1 MKPLI
6 ALVLIFGIACPSMYA
21 APGPDQKHIDK
32 IKKKVNACI
41 EKGSRVSMETYDDRK
56 LQGKISEAGVDT
68 FVLTNEGRSTTLAYT
83 EIKKIKSPLDQRTK
97 RAIALAI
104 VTGGLIG
111 LTAVGLSQDK

>member
-6 ALVLIFGIACPSMYA
+6 ALLLIFGIACPSVYA
-21 APGPDQKHIDK
+21 TPDPDQKHINK
-32 IKKKVNACI
+32 IKKKVNKCI

-68 FVLTNEGRSTTLAYT
+68 FVLTNEGRSTTLGYA

-97 RAIALAI
+97 NVIVTAI
-104 VTGGLIG
+104 VLGGLFG
-111 LTAVGLSQDK
+111 LTAVGLSQD

>member
-1 MKPLI
+1 MKRILSLI
-6 ALVLIFGIACPSMYA
+6 LVFGFVCPSMYA
-21 APGPDQKHIDK
+21 APGPDQKHIDE

-111 LTAVGLSQDK
+111 LTAVGLSQD